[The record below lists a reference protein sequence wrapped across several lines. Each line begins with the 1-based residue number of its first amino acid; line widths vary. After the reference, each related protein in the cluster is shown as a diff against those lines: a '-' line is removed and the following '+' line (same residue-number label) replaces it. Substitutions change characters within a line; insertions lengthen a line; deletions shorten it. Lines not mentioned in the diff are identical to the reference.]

1 MARKLKEGAT
11 KRTFRLS
18 DDLMGRMGQI
28 AERENRTLTAQIE
41 VFLWDR
47 VRQYERDKQ
56 EGKES
61 GNSLEM
67 RDAA

>member
-1 MARKLKEGAT
+1 MARKTKEGAT

-47 VRQYERDKQ
+47 VRQYEREKTDK
-56 EGKES
+56 EP
-61 GNSLEM
+61 GNSVELD
-67 RDAA
+67 RAA